1 MIKEHDREIKMER
14 LLYLLYMHKCFLP
27 ISNLSFLMR
36 NHYEIQFIKKKKKK

>member
-27 ISNLSFLMR
+27 ISNLSLC
-36 NHYEIQFIKKKKKK
+36 NGESLLNSIH